1 MKLQNLATRLEI
13 KATDDTGAIEGLGS
27 VFGNVDDAGD
37 IVAPGAFAASIAN
50 RPVKMLWQHNPDE
63 PIGVWEDV
71 RETPEGLMVRGQI
84 AVDTQ
89 RGRDVLG
96 LLRMGAVNGLSIG
109 FNTRKSTFDDKTG
122 IRTILEA
129 ELWEV
134 SVVTF
139 PANEKAVVTSIK
151 AVADIDALSMV
162 EIERIL
168 REAGFSR
175 SEAKGLMNRI
185 GAIVFQREA
194 GEQRARGIESALKQL
209 LSKLKS

>member
-13 KATDDTGAIEGLGS
+13 KATEDTGAIEGLGS

-37 IVAPGAFAASIAN
+37 IVAPGAFVASIAS

-134 SVVTF
+134 SIVTF

-175 SEAKGLMNRI
+175 GEAKGLMNRI
-185 GAIVFQREA
+185 GAIVSQREA
-194 GEQRARGIESALKQL
+194 GEQRAKGIESALKKL
-209 LSKLKS
+209 LSNLKS